1 MDVIGWRAS
10 TFSAGCSL
18 SFLASLIGAYLFTHW
33 APMLVWHFNLV
44 LVSVQILAFLKMQSI
59 FGRLDN
65 NAKSE
70 SAQYKELNKQEFME
84 EINLSTASSDEEFC
98 T

>member
-1 MDVIGWRAS
+1 MSSYVPA
-10 TFSAGCSL
+10 AL
-18 SFLASLIGAYLFTHW
+18 
-33 APMLVWHFNLV
+33 
-44 LVSVQILAFLKMQSI
+44 LKLQSI

-84 EINLSTASSDEEFC
+84 EINLSTASSDEEF
-98 T
+98 

>member
-1 MDVIGWRAS
+1 MNVVGRRAS
-10 TFSAGCSL
+10 TFRSGCSL
-18 SFLASLIGAYLFTHW
+18 LFWASFIGDYLFTHW

-44 LVSVQILAFLKMQSI
+44 LVSVQILAFLKLQSI

-65 NAKSE
+65 NVKSG

-84 EINLSTASSDEEFC
+84 EINLSTASSEEEF
-98 T
+98 